1 MNANKAAINLQM
13 IKEQKLNIMHD
24 RNMEQINVN
33 LMQNNALNS
42 IQFNSFFT

>member
-13 IKEQKLNIMHD
+13 IKEQKLNIKHD